1 MRCPQGE
8 KAVKPNIVLLFT
20 DMQRYDTIHALG
32 NPVIKT
38 PHLDELVK
46 RGVSFTSAYTPSP
59 VCVPARWCMQ
69 YGKYPAASKLTDN
82 GNMPPDDGSSLP
94 ERLRRLGYRTCA
106 VGKCHFTPDKLANRG
121 FEERIVQEECCSD
134 PAVDDYCR
142 YLQQKGYDCDEPQGI
157 RGEMYYVPQI
167 SPYPAADHPSAFV
180 AGESIRY
187 INERTANG
195 ENYFLMAS
203 FIHPHPPFSLPKPW
217 HQLYRSFEMPA
228 PFVPDDSTDFYT
240 WVNYFQNRYKYQD
253 RGFNRNL
260 QELQIAYYYASI
272 SFVDYQIGRILQTL
286 RDHGTL
292 DNTVIVFA
300 SDHGEHLGDYG
311 CYGKRSMLDP
321 SSRIPL
327 IAAGPG
333 FAQGQICPTPA
344 SLVDVLPTFVHAAG
358 GGVGNTDGL
367 ALQQIAAGATGR
379 KYVYSQ
385 FALDGE
391 AIYMIA
397 SADWK
402 YIYSAG
408 DDKEWL
414 FDRSIGRESVSVPAQ
429 NPAVHHELK
438 QALLQYLRT
447 GGFAGAWTQ
456 ADGKLDWR
464 RYPRRDMSFLRDPKA
479 ELLTQDH
486 SLHPFDLPGYR
497 KQE

>member
-1 MRCPQGE
+1 M
-8 KAVKPNIVLLFT
+8 KPDILLLFT
-20 DMQRYDTIHALG
+20 DMQRYDTIGALG

-69 YGKYPAASKLTDN
+69 YGKYPSASHLTDN
-82 GNMPPDDGSSLP
+82 GDMPPHIAGTSLP
-94 ERLRRLGYRTCA
+94 ERLQALGYRTAA
-106 VGKCHFTPDKLANRG
+106 VGKCHFTPDKLALRG
-121 FEERIVQEECCSD
+121 FETRIVQEECCSD

-142 YLQQKGYDCDEPQGI
+142 YLQQKGYDSDEPQGI

-167 SPYPAADHPSAFV
+167 SPYPAKDHPSAFV
-180 AGESIRY
+180 ASESIRY
-187 INERTANG
+187 LNERAVNG
-195 ENYFLMAS
+195 ENYFLMTS
-203 FIHPHPPFSLPKPW
+203 FIHPHPPLSLPKPW
-217 HQLYRSFEMPA
+217 HQLYRSFEMPPPFA
-228 PFVPDDSTDFYT
+228 PENSTDFYT

-260 QELQIAYYYASI
+260 QELQIAYYYAAI
-272 SFVDYQIGRILQTL
+272 SFVDYQIGRMIETL
-286 RDHGTL
+286 RANGTL
-292 DNTVIVFA
+292 DNTVILFA

-333 FAQGQICPTPA
+333 FAPGQICPTPA
-344 SLVDVLPTFVHAAG
+344 SLVDVLPTLVRAAG
-358 GGVGNTDGL
+358 GDAPDSDGL
-367 ALQQIAAGATGR
+367 PLQEIAAGATGR

-385 FALDGE
+385 FALDAE

-414 FDRSIGRESVSVPAQ
+414 FDRNMARESVSVAAQ
-429 NPAVHHELK
+429 NPMVRDKLK
-438 QALLQYLRT
+438 QALLRYLRA
-447 GGFAGAWTQ
+447 GGFAGAWKEG
-456 ADGKLDWR
+456 DGGLDWC
-464 RYPRRDMSFLRDPKA
+464 RYAKRDLSFLNDPKA

-486 SLHPFDLPGYR
+486 SLHSFDLPGYR
-497 KQE
+497 RPE